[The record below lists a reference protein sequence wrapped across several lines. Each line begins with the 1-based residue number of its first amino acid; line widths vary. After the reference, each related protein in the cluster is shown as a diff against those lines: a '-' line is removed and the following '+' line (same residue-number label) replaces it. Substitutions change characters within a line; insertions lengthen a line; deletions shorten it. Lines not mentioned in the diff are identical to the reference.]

1 MIMKVVLV
9 VIIIKIIIII
19 IIIIITII
27 IIIRWREKTELT
39 HALLTTRPRNYSWWK

>member
-9 VIIIKIIIII
+9 VIIIIII